1 MFTVVRLSKTHSVPQ
16 FHIHL
21 TTTTIYV
28 KISILEPIRWL
39 RSQRVDN
46 LVRLE
51 HPWLLPVRLKQAEHF
66 VRFQV
71 VRLQHGTK
79 PLASLLRVSG
89 RNVTLNIIR
98 QTAWKRCYTSTVLVN
113 HTYDNLRTSIYIM
126 ILDLVCYTCSC
137 YYYIRKKATCWF
149 LHRLVENCNGCIVLK
164 SKERTQHQ
172 LIIFSDKRIY
182 QKFIFEETYL
192 TRQMSGS
199 EPHNPN
205 IRVIFKLE
213 N

>member
-21 TTTTIYV
+21 TITTIYV
-28 KISILEPIRWL
+28 KISILGPIRWL

-51 HPWLLPVRLKQAEHF
+51 HPWLLPVRLKQAKHF

-71 VRLQHGTK
+71 VRLQHGAK

-89 RNVTLNIIR
+89 RNVTLNIRVIR
-98 QTAWKRCYTSTVLVN
+98 QTAWKCCYTFTVLGN

-126 ILDLVCYTCSC
+126 ILDLVRYTCSY

-172 LIIFSDKRIY
+172 LIIFFRQEDLPKVYIWRNLPDTPNVRIWAA
-182 QKFIFEETYL
+182 K
-192 TRQMSGS
+192 S
-199 EPHNPN
+199 
-205 IRVIFKLE
+205 
-213 N
+213 